1 MKICIITDVPLGIE
15 HGMGR
20 YIANLS
26 DSLGIGGKS
35 IFNLFTLNDDIISY
49 INSEFDIVSIQIG
62 ILKLSQINNLKFLQQ
77 IRLKKIAT
85 IHSVVD
91 KEIEL
96 YLECMRIYFKKVDVG
111 VNTLYGDEYQ
121 QQFLDIM
128 DGFVFYT
135 YNDSVVFN
143 QYYKSDK
150 PQYIIPPSIEYCFD
164 VYSNRVKKN
173 NNISVLG
180 RIDYRK
186 GVIASFSSMGF
197 LQQYNLD
204 VYGLIMN
211 EHDGLILNHFLN
223 KNRNIVYKGTLS
235 DKLYYFD
242 RTSIFLGNSLYEP
255 FGFSHI
261 ENLFNFVVPIIGKDT
276 GTHEAFGA
284 DYPFV
289 VEDSVPQLVEMVTQ
303 IERMHEGELYEIL
316 KRTQN
321 NLIHLTDNYFRDSYT
336 KFVESIM

>member
-1 MKICIITDVPLGIE
+1 MKICIITDVPVGIE

-20 YIANLS
+20 YITNLS
-26 DSLGIGGKS
+26 NSLGIKNKS
-35 IFNLFTLNDDIISY
+35 IFSLFTLNDDIISY
-49 INSEFDIVSIQIG
+49 INSEFDIVSVQIG
-62 ILKLSQINNLKFLQQ
+62 ILKLNQIYNLKFLQQ
-77 IRLKKIAT
+77 IKLKKIAT

-111 VNTLYGDEYQ
+111 INTLYGDEYQ
-121 QQFLDIM
+121 HQFLDIM

-135 YNDSVVFN
+135 HNDAVVFN
-143 QYYKSDK
+143 QYYESDR
-150 PQYIIPPSIEYCFD
+150 PQHIIPPSIEYCFD
-164 VYSNRVKKN
+164 AYSNKIKKN

-186 GVIASFSSMGF
+186 GVIASFSAMNF
-197 LQQYNLD
+197 IEQYNLD

-211 EHDGLILNHFLN
+211 EHDGVILNYFISKN
-223 KNRNIVYKGTLS
+223 KNIVYKGTLS
-235 DKLYYFD
+235 DNDYYFN

-255 FGFSHI
+255 FGFSHV

-276 GTHEAFGA
+276 GTHEAFGV

-303 IERMHEGELYEIL
+303 IERMHDGELYEIL

>member
-20 YIANLS
+20 YITNLS

-186 GVIASFSSMGF
+186 GVIASFSSMDF

-211 EHDGLILNHFLN
+211 EHDGVILNHFLN

-235 DKLYYFD
+235 DKFYYFD

-261 ENLFNFVVPIIGKDT
+261 ENLFNFVVPIIGRGT
-276 GTHEAFGA
+276 GTHEVFGEH
-284 DYPFV
+284 YPFV
-289 VEDSVPQLVEMVTQ
+289 VGDSVPEIVSMVHT
-303 IERMHEGELYEIL
+303 INSISSDELYNIL
-316 KRTQN
+316 QKVQN
-321 NLIHLTDNYFRDSYT
+321 KFLNLNNNTFKNEYFNSV
-336 KFVESIM
+336 KENI

>member
-1 MKICIITDVPLGIE
+1 MCIITDVPLGIE

-26 DSLGIGGKS
+26 NSLGVENKS
-35 IFNLFTLNDDIISY
+35 VFNLFTLNDDTISY

-62 ILKLSQINNLKFLQQ
+62 ILKLRQIDNLKFLQQ

-96 YLECMRIYFKKVDVG
+96 YLECMKIYFKKLDVG
-111 VNTLYGDEYQ
+111 INTLYGDEYQ
-121 QQFLDIM
+121 HQFLDII
-128 DGFVFYT
+128 DGFVFNT
-135 YNDSVVFN
+135 NNDKCVFN

-150 PQYIIPPSIEYCFD
+150 PQYVVSPSIEYCFD
-164 VYSNRVKKN
+164 TYSTKIKKN

-186 GVIASFSSMGF
+186 GVIASFNTMSF
-197 LQQYNLD
+197 IEQYNLD

-211 EHDGLILNHFLN
+211 EHDGIILNYFIDKN
-223 KNRNIVYKGTLS
+223 KNIVYKGTLS
-235 DKLYYFD
+235 DKDYYFN

-255 FGFSHI
+255 FGFSHM
-261 ENLFNFVVPIIGKDT
+261 ENLFNFVVPIIGKNT
-276 GTHEAFGA
+276 GTHEVFGE

-289 VEDSVPQLVEMVTQ
+289 VEDSVPQLLDMIHTISNMESSD
-303 IERMHEGELYEIL
+303 LYDIL
-316 KRTQN
+316 KRTQQ
-321 NLIHLTDNYFRDSYT
+321 NLSHLTDTTFAEKYSNVIKS
-336 KFVESIM
+336 VI

>member
-20 YIANLS
+20 YITNLS
-26 DSLGIGGKS
+26 NSLGIDGKS

-289 VEDSVPQLVEMVTQ
+289 VEDSVPQLVEMVKQ
-303 IERMHEGELYEIL
+303 IERMNGGELYEIL

-321 NLIHLTDNYFRDSYT
+321 NLIHLTDEYFRQKYLEMI
-336 KFVESIM
+336 KSIM